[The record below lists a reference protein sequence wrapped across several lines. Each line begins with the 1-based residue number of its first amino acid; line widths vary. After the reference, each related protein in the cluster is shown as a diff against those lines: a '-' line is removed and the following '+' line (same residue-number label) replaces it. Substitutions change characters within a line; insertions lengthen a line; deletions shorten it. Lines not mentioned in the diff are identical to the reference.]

1 MGNRMAHNKKE
12 GSSGRADQPRRRN
25 KNRGRGKT
33 STPRNRTPERQIPGG
48 KVIHLSGR
56 RRKKER
62 WGTPRDSR
70 GTPRAPSASGKGR
83 TVGRTVGHIRLW
95 TVAAVFVVSGLLLG
109 GRAVHISLTEDKDY
123 KAFAAE
129 QSWEGTQSAPPTRGS
144 IVSADGREL
153 ATSLDVARVIA
164 TPYQVVD
171 AAATAEELK
180 SIMGSETNQSVDEIK
195 AALTKR
201 DANDQ
206 LMGYSVVATGIKPE
220 TATRIQGE
228 ALEGITIAPDTE
240 RVYPNG
246 SLASQLVGHSS
257 DYGQA
262 FGGVEARF
270 DNTLKSGKDVNLTVD
285 SAVQQELQKALAT
298 AVEKSKAKS
307 AVGVL
312 MRVDDGS
319 IVALANTP
327 AYDNNDFDEVP
338 AEDQRNKVLTDP
350 YEPGSTFKAFTV
362 ASALQEGAI
371 TPTDKFVVPDHMVVA
386 DHVINDSEPHAT
398 EVLTPGGVLEHSSNV
413 GATKIAMKMGGKKLY
428 DNMRAFGFGQPTGVD
443 LWGEDPGIVPAYKDW
458 SGISIGNIP
467 FGQGFTVS
475 PIQLISG
482 YATLIN
488 GGYRVEP
495 HVAEGDATVEHG
507 PRVISGKTSA
517 IVRGM
522 LQGVV
527 DDGSGHFAQ
536 ISGYTV
542 GGKTGTSQKVDPK
555 TGTYGAKY
563 VASFVGFAPATDPE
577 YVMLI
582 AVDEPAKSYWGEVDA
597 CPAFRQVMEFT
608 LGYFNVPPDR
618 RGFKAEEPLW

>member
-1 MGNRMAHNKKE
+1 MGHNGKE
-12 GSSGRADQPRRRN
+12 GSSGRADRPRRRN
-25 KNRGRGKT
+25 TERGRGKATPPRTRTRDRQT
-33 STPRNRTPERQIPGG
+33 SGG

-56 RRKKER
+56 RRTNDR
-62 WGTPRDSR
+62 RRTPRVS
-70 GTPRAPSASGKGR
+70 PASGKA
-83 TVGRTVGHIRLW
+83 RTVGHKRLW

-123 KAFAAE
+123 RAFAAE
-129 QSWEGTQSAPPTRGS
+129 QNWTGTQSAPPTRGS
-144 IVSADGREL
+144 IVSTDGREL
-153 ATSLDVARVIA
+153 ATSLEVARVIA

-171 AAATAEELK
+171 PEATAEKLK
-180 SIMGSETNQSVDEIK
+180 AAMGSETSRSVDEIR
-195 AALTKR
+195 AALTER
-201 DANDQ
+201 DADGK

-220 TATRIQGE
+220 TAAKIQAE
-228 ALEGITIAPDTE
+228 ALEGITTAPDTE

-270 DNTLKSGKDVNLTVD
+270 DDKLKSGKDVNLTLD
-285 SAVQQELQKALAT
+285 SAVQQELQKALGT
-298 AVEKSKAKS
+298 AVEKSKAKG

-312 MRVDDGS
+312 MRVDDGA

-327 AYDNNDFDEVP
+327 SYDNNDFDEVP
-338 AEDQRNKVLTDP
+338 AEDQRNRVLTDP

-362 ASALQEGAI
+362 ASALEEGAV

-386 DHVINDSEPHAT
+386 DHVINDSEPHET
-398 EVLTPGGVLEHSSNV
+398 EILTPGGVLEHSSNV

-428 DNMRAFGFGQPTGVD
+428 DNMLAFGFGQPSGVD
-443 LWGEDPGIVPAYKDW
+443 LWGEDLGIVPAYKDW

-467 FGQGFTVS
+467 FGQGFTVT
-475 PIQLISG
+475 PLQLTSA
-482 YATLIN
+482 YSTLVN
-488 GGYRVEP
+488 GGYRVTP
-495 HVAEGDATVEHG
+495 HVARGDAPDGRG

-618 RGFKAEEPLW
+618 RGFEAEEPLW

>member
-12 GSSGRADQPRRRN
+12 GSSGRADRPRRRN
-25 KNRGRGKT
+25 TNRGRGKT
-33 STPRNRTPERQIPGG
+33 TPPRTRTRDRQPPSG

-56 RRKKER
+56 RRTKER
-62 WGTPRDSR
+62 RGTPRESR
-70 GTPRAPSASGKGR
+70 RTPRAPSTSGNA
-83 TVGRTVGHIRLW
+83 RTVGHKRLW
-95 TVAAVFVVSGLLLG
+95 TVAAVFLVSGLLLG

-123 KAFAAE
+123 RAFAAE
-129 QSWEGTQSAPPTRGS
+129 QSWEGTQTAPPTRGS

-153 ATSLDVARVIA
+153 ATSLGVARVIA

-171 AAATAEELK
+171 AAATAEKLK
-180 SIMGSETNQSVDEIK
+180 SIMGSETNQSVDKIK

-220 TATRIQGE
+220 TAARIQGE

-327 AYDNNDFDEVP
+327 AYDNNEFGDVP
-338 AEDQRNKVLTDP
+338 AEDQRDRVLT
-350 YEPGSTFKAFTV
+350 
-362 ASALQEGAI
+362 
-371 TPTDKFVVPDHMVVA
+371 
-386 DHVINDSEPHAT
+386 
-398 EVLTPGGVLEHSSNV
+398 
-413 GATKIAMKMGGKKLY
+413 
-428 DNMRAFGFGQPTGVD
+428 
-443 LWGEDPGIVPAYKDW
+443 
-458 SGISIGNIP
+458 
-467 FGQGFTVS
+467 
-475 PIQLISG
+475 
-482 YATLIN
+482 
-488 GGYRVEP
+488 
-495 HVAEGDATVEHG
+495 
-507 PRVISGKTSA
+507 
-517 IVRGM
+517 
-522 LQGVV
+522 
-527 DDGSGHFAQ
+527 
-536 ISGYTV
+536 
-542 GGKTGTSQKVDPK
+542 
-555 TGTYGAKY
+555 
-563 VASFVGFAPATDPE
+563 
-577 YVMLI
+577 
-582 AVDEPAKSYWGEVDA
+582 
-597 CPAFRQVMEFT
+597 
-608 LGYFNVPPDR
+608 
-618 RGFKAEEPLW
+618 

>member
-1 MGNRMAHNKKE
+1 
-12 GSSGRADQPRRRN
+12 
-25 KNRGRGKT
+25 
-33 STPRNRTPERQIPGG
+33 
-48 KVIHLSGR
+48 
-56 RRKKER
+56 
-62 WGTPRDSR
+62 
-70 GTPRAPSASGKGR
+70 
-83 TVGRTVGHIRLW
+83 LW
-95 TVAAVFVVSGLLLG
+95 TVAAVFLVSGLLLG
-109 GRAVHISLTEDKDY
+109 GRAVHISLTEDEDY
-123 KAFAAE
+123 RAFAAE
-129 QSWEGTQSAPPTRGS
+129 QSWTGTQAAPPTRGS
-144 IVSADGREL
+144 IVSADGRDL
-153 ATSLDVARVIA
+153 ATSLEVARVIA

-171 AAATAEELK
+171 AEATAEKLK
-180 SIMGSETNQSVDEIK
+180 SIMGSETNRSVGEIK
-195 AALTKR
+195 AALTRR
-201 DANDQ
+201 DADDQ

-220 TATRIQGE
+220 TAARIQEE

-240 RVYPNG
+240 RIYPNG
-246 SLASQLVGHSS
+246 SLASQLVGHSG

-270 DNTLKSGKDVNLTVD
+270 DDRLKSGKDVNLTVD
-285 SAVQQELQKALAT
+285 SAVQQELQKAVAA

-319 IVALANTP
+319 IIALANTP

-338 AEDQRNKVLTDP
+338 VEDQRNKVLTDP

-362 ASALQEGAI
+362 ASALEEGAI
-371 TPTDKFVVPDHMVVA
+371 TPTEKFVVPDHMVVA
-386 DHVINDSEPHAT
+386 DHVINDSEPHET

-458 SGISIGNIP
+458 SGVSIGNIP

-475 PIQLISG
+475 PLQLTSG

-488 GGYRVEP
+488 GGYRVTP
-495 HVAEGDATVEHG
+495 HVAEGDAPTERG

-555 TGTYGAKY
+555 TGTYGGGW
-563 VASFVGFAPATDPE
+563 VASFVGFAPASDPK

-582 AVDEPAKSYWGEVDA
+582 AVDEPEKSYWGEVDA
-597 CPAFRQVMEFT
+597 APAFRHVMEFT

>member
-1 MGNRMAHNKKE
+1 MAHKRRE
-12 GSSGRADQPRRRN
+12 GSSGRADRPRRRN
-25 KNRGRGKT
+25 TSRGRGKT
-33 STPRNRTPERQIPGG
+33 TPPRTRTRDRQGQGG

-56 RRKKER
+56 RRTNER
-62 WGTPRDSR
+62 RT
-70 GTPRAPSASGKGR
+70 TPRAPTTSGR
-83 TVGRTVGHIRLW
+83 ARTVGHKRLW
-95 TVAAVFVVSGLLLG
+95 TVAAVFLMSGLLLG

-123 KAFAAE
+123 RAFAAE
-129 QSWEGTQSAPPTRGS
+129 QSWDGTQIAPPTRGS

-153 ATSLDVARVIA
+153 ATSLEVARVIA

-171 AAATAEELK
+171 AGATAETLK
-180 SIMGSETNQSVDEIK
+180 SIMGSETNRSVDEIK
-195 AALTKR
+195 AALTRR

-220 TATRIQGE
+220 TAARIQGE
-228 ALEGITIAPDTE
+228 GMEGITIAPDAE

-246 SLASQLVGHSS
+246 SLASQVVGHSS
-257 DYGQA
+257 NYGQA

-270 DNTLKSGKDVNLTVD
+270 DDRLKGGKDVNLTVD

-307 AVGVL
+307 AVGIL

-327 AYDNNDFDEVP
+327 AYDNNDFDHVP
-338 AEDQRNKVLTDP
+338 AEDQRNRALTDP

-362 ASALQEGAI
+362 ASALEEGAV
-371 TPTDKFVVPDHMVVA
+371 TPNDKFVVPDHMVVA
-386 DHVINDSEPHAT
+386 DHVINDSEPHET

-443 LWGEDPGIVPAYKDW
+443 LWGEDKGIVPAYKDW

-475 PIQLISG
+475 PVQLTSA

-495 HVAEGDATVEHG
+495 HVAEDDAPAERG

-563 VASFVGFAPATDPE
+563 VASFVGFAPVSDPE

-582 AVDEPAKSYWGEVDA
+582 AVDEPDKSYWGEVDA

-618 RGFKAEEPLW
+618 RGFEAEEPLW

>member
-1 MGNRMAHNKKE
+1 MAHKRRE
-12 GSSGRADQPRRRN
+12 GGSGRADRPRRRN
-25 KNRGRGKT
+25 TSRGRGKT
-33 STPRNRTPERQIPGG
+33 TPPRTRTRDRQGQGG

-56 RRKKER
+56 RRTNQRRK
-62 WGTPRDSR
+62 
-70 GTPRAPSASGKGR
+70 TPRAPITSGR
-83 TVGRTVGHIRLW
+83 ARAVGHKRLW
-95 TVAAVFVVSGLLLG
+95 TVAAVFLMSGLLLG

-123 KAFAAE
+123 RAFAAE
-129 QSWEGTQSAPPTRGS
+129 QSWDGSQSAPPTRGS

-153 ATSLDVARVIA
+153 ATSLEVARVIA

-171 AAATAEELK
+171 ADATAEKLK
-180 SIMGSETNQSVDEIK
+180 SIMGSETNRSVGEIM
-195 AALTKR
+195 AALTRR

-220 TATRIQGE
+220 TAEKIQRK

-257 DYGQA
+257 NYGQA

-270 DNTLKSGKDVNLTVD
+270 DDRLKGGKDVNLTVD

-338 AEDQRNKVLTDP
+338 VEDQRNKVLTDP

-362 ASALQEGAI
+362 ASALEEGAI
-371 TPTDKFVVPDHMVVA
+371 TPSDKFVVPDHMVVA
-386 DHVINDSEPHAT
+386 DHVINDSEPHET

-428 DNMRAFGFGQPTGVD
+428 ENMRAFGFGQPTGVD
-443 LWGEDPGIVPAYKDW
+443 LWGEDKGIVPAYKDW

-475 PIQLISG
+475 PIQLTSA
-482 YATLIN
+482 YATLVN
-488 GGYRVEP
+488 GGYGVEP
-495 HVAEGDATVEHG
+495 HVAEGDAAAEHG
-507 PRVISGKTSA
+507 PQMISGKTSA

-563 VASFVGFAPATDPE
+563 VASFVGFVPATDPE
-577 YVMLI
+577 YVMLV
-582 AVDEPAKSYWGEVDA
+582 AVDEPARSYWGEVDA

>member
-1 MGNRMAHNKKE
+1 
-12 GSSGRADQPRRRN
+12 
-25 KNRGRGKT
+25 
-33 STPRNRTPERQIPGG
+33 
-48 KVIHLSGR
+48 
-56 RRKKER
+56 
-62 WGTPRDSR
+62 
-70 GTPRAPSASGKGR
+70 
-83 TVGRTVGHIRLW
+83 
-95 TVAAVFVVSGLLLG
+95 
-109 GRAVHISLTEDKDY
+109 VHISLTEDEDY
-123 KAFAAE
+123 RAFAAE
-129 QSWEGTQSAPPTRGS
+129 QSGAGAQSAPPTRGS

-153 ATSLDVARVIA
+153 ATSLEVARVIA

-171 AAATAEELK
+171 PGATARKLEA
-180 SIMGSETNQSVDEIK
+180 IMGSETNRSVEEIE
-195 AALTKR
+195 AALTRR
-201 DANDQ
+201 DTAGE

-220 TATRIQGE
+220 TAAEIQGE
-228 ALEGITIAPDTE
+228 GLEGITIAPDTE

-257 DYGQA
+257 NYGQA
-262 FGGVEARF
+262 FGGIEARF
-270 DNTLKSGKDVNLTVD
+270 DNRLKSGKDVDLTVD
-285 SAVQQELQKALAT
+285 SAVQQELQKALGT
-298 AVEKSKAKS
+298 AVEKSKAKG
-307 AVGVL
+307 AVGVV

-327 AYDNNDFDEVP
+327 SYDNNDFDDVP
-338 AEDQRNKVLTDP
+338 ADDQRNRVLTDP

-362 ASALQEGAI
+362 ASALEEGAV
-371 TPTDKFVVPDHMVVA
+371 TPEDRFVVPDHMVVA
-386 DHVINDSEPHAT
+386 DHVINDSEPHET

-413 GATKIAMKMGGKKLY
+413 GATKIAMEMGGKTLY
-428 DNMRAFGFGQPTGVD
+428 DNMLAFGFGQPTGVD
-443 LWGEDPGIVPAYKDW
+443 LWGEDLGIVPAHKDW

-467 FGQGFTVS
+467 FGQGFTVT
-475 PIQLISG
+475 PLQLVSG
-482 YATLIN
+482 YATLVN
-488 GGYRVEP
+488 GGYRVTP
-495 HVAEGDATVEHG
+495 HVAEGDVPAERG
-507 PRVISGKTSA
+507 ERVISGETSD

-563 VASFVGFAPATDPE
+563 VASFVGFVPATDPE

-582 AVDEPAKSYWGEVDA
+582 AVDEPGKSYWGEVDA

-618 RGFKAEEPLW
+618 RGFVAEEPLW

>member
-1 MGNRMAHNKKE
+1 
-12 GSSGRADQPRRRN
+12 
-25 KNRGRGKT
+25 
-33 STPRNRTPERQIPGG
+33 
-48 KVIHLSGR
+48 
-56 RRKKER
+56 
-62 WGTPRDSR
+62 
-70 GTPRAPSASGKGR
+70 
-83 TVGRTVGHIRLW
+83 
-95 TVAAVFVVSGLLLG
+95 VSGLLLG
-109 GRAVHISLTEDKDY
+109 GRAVHISLTEDEAY
-123 KAFAAE
+123 RAFAAE
-129 QSWEGTQSAPPTRGS
+129 QSWTGTQSAPPTRGS

-153 ATSLDVARVIA
+153 ATSLEVARVIA

-171 AAATAEELK
+171 PGATAEKLK
-180 SIMGSETNQSVDEIK
+180 TKMGSETDRGAGEIEE
-195 AALTKR
+195 ALTRR
-201 DANDQ
+201 DADGE

-220 TATRIQGE
+220 TAAEIQAE
-228 ALEGITIAPDTE
+228 ALGGITIAPDTE

-270 DNTLKSGKDVNLTVD
+270 DEQLKSGKDVNLTVD
-285 SAVQQELQKALAT
+285 SAVQQELQKALGT
-298 AVEKSKAKS
+298 AVEKSKAKG

-312 MRVDDGS
+312 MRVDDGA

-327 AYDNNDFDEVP
+327 SYDNNDFDDVP
-338 AEDQRNKVLTDP
+338 AGDQRDRVLTDP

-362 ASALQEGAI
+362 ASALEEGAV
-371 TPTDKFVVPDHMVVA
+371 TPDDRFVVPDHMVVA
-386 DHVINDSEPHAT
+386 DHVINDSEPHET

-413 GATKIAMKMGGKKLY
+413 GATKIAMELGGKKLY
-428 DNMRAFGFGQPTGVD
+428 DRMLDFGFGRPTGVD
-443 LWGEDPGIVPAYKDW
+443 LWGENRGDVPAYKDW

-467 FGQGFTVS
+467 FGQGFTATPLQLVS
-475 PIQLISG
+475 S
-482 YATLIN
+482 YATLVN
-488 GGYRVEP
+488 GGYRVTP
-495 HVAEGDATVEHG
+495 HVAEGDVPAGRGE
-507 PRVISGKTSA
+507 RVISGETSD

-563 VASFVGFAPATDPE
+563 VASFVGFVPATDPE

-582 AVDEPAKSYWGEVDA
+582 AVDEPDKSYWGEVDA

-608 LGYFNVPPDR
+608 LGYFNIPPDR
-618 RGFKAEEPLW
+618 RGFVAEEPLW

>member
-1 MGNRMAHNKKE
+1 MAHNRKE
-12 GSSGRADQPRRRN
+12 GSSGRADRPGPRN
-25 KNRGRGKT
+25 TKRGRGKAT
-33 STPRNRTPERQIPGG
+33 TPRTRTRDRQTPEGR
-48 KVIHLSGR
+48 VIHLSEQR
-56 RRKKER
+56 RRHSSR
-62 WGTPRDSR
+62 RTSRLSPAPRR
-70 GTPRAPSASGKGR
+70 P
-83 TVGRTVGHIRLW
+83 RTVGHKRLW
-95 TVAAVFVVSGLLLG
+95 TVAAVFLVSGLLLG
-109 GRAVHISLTEDKDY
+109 GRAVHISLTEDEAY
-123 KAFAAE
+123 RAFAAE
-129 QSWEGTQSAPPTRGS
+129 QSWAGTQTASPARGS
-144 IVSADGREL
+144 IMSADGREL
-153 ATSLDVARVIA
+153 ATSLGVARVIA

-171 AAATAEELK
+171 PEATAEKLE
-180 SIMGSETNQSVDEIK
+180 SIMGSETNRSVDEIRN
-195 AALTKR
+195 ALTQR
-201 DANDQ
+201 DADGE
-206 LMGYSVVATGIKPE
+206 LVGYSVVAVGIKPE
-220 TATRIQGE
+220 TAARIQGE
-228 ALEGITIAPDTE
+228 GMEGITTAPDTE

-257 DYGQA
+257 NYGQA

-270 DNTLKSGKDVNLTVD
+270 DSELKSGKDVKLTVD
-285 SAVQQELQKALAT
+285 SAVQQELQKALGA
-298 AVEKSKAKS
+298 AVEKSKAKG

-312 MRVDDGS
+312 MRVDDGA

-327 AYDNNDFDEVP
+327 SYDNNDFDEVP
-338 AEDQRNKVLTDP
+338 VADQRNRVLTDP

-362 ASALQEGAI
+362 ASALEEGAV

-386 DHVINDSEPHAT
+386 DHVINDSEPHET

-413 GATKIAMKMGGKKLY
+413 GATKIAMEMGGKKLY
-428 DNMRAFGFGQPTGVD
+428 QNMLDFGFGSPTGVD
-443 LWGEDPGIVPAYKDW
+443 LWGENFGDVPAYKDW

-467 FGQGFTVS
+467 FGQGFTVT
-475 PIQLISG
+475 PIQLVSA
-482 YATLIN
+482 YATLVN
-488 GGYRVEP
+488 GGYKVKP
-495 HVAEGDATVEHG
+495 HVAKGDGRAERG
-507 PRVISGKTSA
+507 PRVISGETSD

-555 TGTYGAKY
+555 TGTYGARY
-563 VASFVGFAPATDPE
+563 VASFVGFVPATDPE